1 MAYIAK
7 SYMETWAKF
16 DFLLISAGMEE
27 TDGTES
33 VSHGVERY
41 VFFQTG
47 TFSFPVTPFCL
58 KFLNVGTVAEHNT
71 AQIAGG
77 EGGNN
82 ISVKSVL
89 I

>member
-1 MAYIAK
+1 MD
-7 SYMETWAKF
+7 TWAEF
-16 DFLLISAGMEE
+16 NFLLIIAGMEE

-33 VSHGVERY
+33 ISHGVEGY

-58 KFLNVGTVAEHNT
+58 KFLNVSTVAEHDT